1 MRIIESENDI
11 GFITAAY
18 VKKRIN
24 EAGGR
29 IVLGLPTG
37 GTMESFYRHLVEFCA
52 KGELSFKEVVTFNLD
67 EYIGLRRGDKE
78 SYRSYMNSRLFDM
91 VDIEPANI
99 HFPDVYAEDLEK
111 AGLEYDKKIES
122 YGGIDIFLGGVGRNG
137 HIAFNE
143 AGTPFDAPT
152 HKVELSESTRKANS
166 RFFNNDINAVPKY
179 AFTMGMGTI
188 LKSREI
194 IILASGEKK
203 SEALYRA
210 VEGPVSAQWPI
221 SALRLH
227 NNSYIVADPKALSQV
242 STAGKKRFA
251 VCSFGGECQGGCK

>member
-1 MRIIESENDI
+1 MKIIETETDI
-11 GFITAAY
+11 GFITASY

-24 EAGGR
+24 AARGG
-29 IVLGLPTG
+29 IILGLPTG
-37 GTMESFYRHLVEFCA
+37 GTMESFYKYLVEFYA
-52 KGELSFKEVVTFNLD
+52 KGELSFKDVVTFNLD
-67 EYIGLRRGDKE
+67 EYIGLPRGDKE
-78 SYRSYMNSRLFDM
+78 SYRSYMNTRLFDM

-99 HFPDVYAEDLEK
+99 HFPDVYARDLEK
-111 AGLEYDKKIES
+111 AGYEYDKKIEQ

-179 AFTMGMGTI
+179 AVTMGMGTI
-188 LKSREI
+188 LKSKEI

-210 VEGPVSAQWPI
+210 VEGPVSPQWPI
-221 SALRLH
+221 SALRWH

-242 STAGKKRFA
+242 STASKKRLA
-251 VCSFGGECQGGCK
+251 ECSFGGECLGRNE